1 MTKRSSAKTA
11 REAAQLAQ
19 QLMLTP
25 MVMAMRMPILAA
37 EAGSSVLAGRPE
49 SLAAVSEKMAAVAE
63 GAMAAQL
70 AFLRGA
76 AMLPMS
82 MFRATSHAGPLVD
95 LAGEVAVAALKPA
108 ARQVSRNHK
117 RLSSTRKG

>member
-1 MTKRSSAKTA
+1 MTKRSSTKTA

-37 EAGSSVLAGRPE
+37 EAGGSVLSGRPE
-49 SLAAVSEKMAAVAE
+49 SLAAVNEKVAAMAE
-63 GAMAAQL
+63 GAMAAQV

-76 AMLPMS
+76 SMLPMT

-95 LAGEVAVAALKPA
+95 LAGEVAVAAMRPA

-117 RLSSTRKG
+117 RLSRAGKA

>member
-1 MTKRSSAKTA
+1 MTKRSAARTA
-11 REAAQLAQ
+11 REAAQRAQ
-19 QLMLTP
+19 QLMLAP

-37 EAGSSVLAGRPE
+37 EAGSSALSGRPE
-49 SLAAVSEKMAAVAE
+49 SLAAITEKMSAVAE

-82 MFRATSHAGPLVD
+82 MFGATSQAGPLVD
-95 LAGEVAVAALKPA
+95 LANEVAVAALKPA

-117 RLSSTRKG
+117 RLSRAGKK